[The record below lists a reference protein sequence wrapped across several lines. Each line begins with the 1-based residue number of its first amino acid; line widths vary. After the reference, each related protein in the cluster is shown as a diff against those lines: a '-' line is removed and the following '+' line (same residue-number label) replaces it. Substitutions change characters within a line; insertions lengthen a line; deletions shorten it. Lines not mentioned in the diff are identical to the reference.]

1 MKWNN
6 VKTCKDDRKHYSSG
20 KLYCLDFRIN
30 KVFKGD
36 TDEFKHYTIV
46 IKNSKTKEYFDLED
60 RHNITFKRLDEAKEW
75 AETYARVT
83 YFKIY
88 NQYKNWQPT
97 EVKIPGKKNKT
108 YLVFRPNEDEWKK
121 CNERYEEWLPEM
133 KNKFRNID
141 MEAFNE
147 EITEIVN
154 REKVK
159 ETVVINKSYE
169 IQWRF
174 KSTDDNESYNT
185 TLVVGTNKED
195 AIQNLRNRI
204 RDKIVIKNTVEVG

>member
-6 VKTCKDDRKHYSSG
+6 VKTCKDDRKHYSRG

-60 RHNITFKRLDEAKEW
+60 KHNITFKRLDEAKEW
-75 AETYARVT
+75 AETYARIT

-108 YLVFRPNEDEWKK
+108 YLVFRPDEDEWEK
-121 CNERYEEWLPEM
+121 CQQRYEEWLPEM
-133 KNKFRNID
+133 KRKFRHTD
-141 MEAFNE
+141 LEKLNE
-147 EITEIVN
+147 EISE
-154 REKVK
+154 
-159 ETVVINKSYE
+159 
-169 IQWRF
+169 
-174 KSTDDNESYNT
+174 
-185 TLVVGTNKED
+185 LVSK
-195 AIQNLRNRI
+195 
-204 RDKIVIKNTVEVG
+204 